1 LKIQLFRAVTL
12 EQLHVKMAPS
22 QASAKAK
29 CFGFSVYSRTIL
41 HCKNIFLFS
50 FFAIEINDKTGTGPN
65 LQFV

>member
-1 LKIQLFRAVTL
+1 
-12 EQLHVKMAPS
+12 MAPS